1 MDQPTIDPHVP
12 NEPQQPADPNAPKA
26 TQDPNGP
33 QAPKASELPPRR
45 GWEGVFNEKLALWG
59 SAILLAGWA
68 LGLLSLLIADS
79 AASGTDDAASYMFGF
94 LGIFTFIGLCIATPF
109 LATLFAFIAIA
120 SLDSDVPER
129 KRNAR
134 IALVLAILSI
144 VPIVVYFGPKYM
156 F

>member
-1 MDQPTIDPHVP
+1 MDQPTIDPHLP
-12 NEPQQPADPNAPKA
+12 NEPQQPQTPNAPQA
-26 TQDPNGP
+26 LNAP
-33 QAPKASELPPRR
+33 QESKASELPPRR
-45 GWEGVFNEKLALWG
+45 GWEGVFNEKRALWG
-59 SAILLAGWA
+59 SAILLSGWA
-68 LGLLSLLIADS
+68 LGFLSLLIADS
-79 AASGTDDAASYMFGF
+79 STSGTDDAVSFFFGF
-94 LGIFTFIGLCIATPF
+94 FGIFAFIGLCIATPF
-109 LATLFAFIAIA
+109 LATLFAFLALA

>member
-1 MDQPTIDPHVP
+1 MDQPTIDPHLP
-12 NEPQQPADPNAPKA
+12 NEPQQPAEPNAPKA
-26 TQDPNGP
+26 AQD
-33 QAPKASELPPRR
+33 PKASELPPRR

-79 AASGTDDAASYMFGF
+79 AASGTDDAVSFFFGF
-94 LGIFTFIGLCIATPF
+94 FGIFAFIGLCIATPF
-109 LATLFAFIAIA
+109 LATLFAFIAIS

-134 IALVLAILSI
+134 IALVMAILSI